1 MTRNNTL
8 NKVHV
13 AVTTTTAVA
22 EYKYVWRG
30 NRTKSLS
37 DLVQLWSW
45 LKKLNCWKLRGHVPH
60 SWWRQWPQTCL
71 FRQWRV

>member
-1 MTRNNTL
+1 MSHEKRTQNNTL

-13 AVTTTTAVA
+13 AATAAAVA

-37 DLVQLWSW
+37 DTVQL
-45 LKKLNCWKLRGHVPH
+45 
-60 SWWRQWPQTCL
+60 
-71 FRQWRV
+71 